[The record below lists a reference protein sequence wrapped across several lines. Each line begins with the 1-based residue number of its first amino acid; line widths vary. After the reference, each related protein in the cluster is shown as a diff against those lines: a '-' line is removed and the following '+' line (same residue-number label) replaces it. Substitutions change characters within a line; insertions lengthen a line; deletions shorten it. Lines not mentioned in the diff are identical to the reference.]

1 MQCDVYS
8 LMRWLSIN
16 FVRAGCRGEPMS
28 SSDELEFLKTFDGDE
43 EMINRHFI
51 TVEIPRS
58 GSRAF
63 RKQSPLDMKR
73 KRLDMKR
80 KNRVSV
86 VEPTLNVFQE
96 LELENQSAK
105 ALSGYAVSGRSWPG
119 MVPTLLKILKKR

>member
-28 SSDELEFLKTFDGDE
+28 SLDELEFLKTFDGDE

-58 GSRAF
+58 GSRAL
-63 RKQSPLDMKR
+63 RKQSPIDMKR
-73 KRLDMKR
+73 NRLDMKR
-80 KNRVSV
+80 KIRVSV

-96 LELENQSAK
+96 LELENQSA
-105 ALSGYAVSGRSWPG
+105 
-119 MVPTLLKILKKR
+119 